1 MNPTAMMLDF
11 SDFFEELAKSHTPAP
26 CDGFGLDHV
35 KRVRDLAWKIQ
46 DHHGGDW
53 AVIQAAALLH
63 HVGGSDETQ
72 ASGGLV
78 AERVEL
84 LLNETQYDDS
94 FVSEVT
100 NCISQMPF
108 ACHAMVKTR
117 EAQVLWDANQ
127 LEWLGMT
134 GLARLFVRAGK
145 VGAPLL
151 GLDASMAPMEDP
163 FAPHQT
169 SVQAMVFYVSSR
181 MSQSMFTEVG
191 RGLASQRFE
200 MMEAFFARIAAER
213 FAQR

>member
-1 MNPTAMMLDF
+1 MNQTAMMLDF
-11 SDFFEELAKSHTPAP
+11 SDFFEELAKSHTPVP

-35 KRVRDLAWKIQ
+35 QRVRDLAWKIQ
-46 DHHGGDW
+46 DQHGGDW

-72 ASGGLV
+72 ASAKMV
-78 AERVEL
+78 AERVEKI
-84 LLNETQYDDS
+84 LNETQYDDS
-94 FVSEVT
+94 FVAEVKS
-100 NCISQMPF
+100 CISQMPY
-108 ACHAMVKTR
+108 ACHGAIQSR

-145 VGAPLL
+145 VGAPML
-151 GLDASMAPMEDP
+151 GLDASMAPMNDP
-163 FAPHQT
+163 FSPHAI

-181 MSQSMFTEVG
+181 IPQKMFTDVG
-191 RGLASQRFE
+191 RDLATQRYE

-213 FAQR
+213 FTQR